1 MSCLQPGRALLFLS
15 AGPRPPPFSVFDQSV
30 LRVFDLANQHWGPT
44 GDEPGPGWA
53 HMGPARGDG
62 LVSRQLT
69 PGKDGAGTAQ
79 RTLTKEG
86 SDPLFV
92 GRVRACRP
100 HLAPQDPFVRCD
112 HTGSDFRLHPLG
124 PLLPLPGSRG
134 PGVGRPRLSLA
145 TWQLCLLS
153 ARCWRTQ
160 VPRKV
165 LLAHQWGG

>member
-15 AGPRPPPFSVFDQSV
+15 TGPRPPPFSVFGQSV

-44 GDEPGPGWA
+44 GAEPGPGWA
-53 HMGPARGDG
+53 HTGRARGNG

-69 PGKDGAGTAQ
+69 LGKDGAGTAQ
-79 RTLTKEG
+79 RTLIKEG

-92 GRVRACRP
+92 GRVRACHP

-112 HTGSDFRLHPLG
+112 HTGSDFRLHLLG
-124 PLLPLPGSRG
+124 PPPPPTGVLG
-134 PGVGRPRLSLA
+134 PWGRQAQALTGHLA
-145 TWQLCLLS
+145 ALS
-153 ARCWRTQ
+153 ALRPLLEDTGATQ
-160 VPRKV
+160 V